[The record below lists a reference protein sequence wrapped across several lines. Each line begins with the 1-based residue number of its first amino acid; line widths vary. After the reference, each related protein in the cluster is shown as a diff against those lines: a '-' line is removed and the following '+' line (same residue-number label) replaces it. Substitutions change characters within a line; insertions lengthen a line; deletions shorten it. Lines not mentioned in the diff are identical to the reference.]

1 MMIEP
6 KDNLDFNELLE
17 RRMAG
22 QSVEAPASWQQELDQ
37 AIAGHAALQELLAE
51 TVGQTDTVTERRAPP
66 SLDDEFEILRE
77 LGAGGMGVVYLVRQ
91 KSLDRCVALKVLR
104 SDHRQSPSQMER
116 FLGEARHLAR
126 LRHPN
131 IVAVHEV
138 GQALD
143 EPYFT
148 MDYVEGESL
157 AKRISTGALSPT
169 QAIAIW
175 KQAAAA
181 IQFAHRQGI
190 IHRDLKPSNV
200 LLDQEGQAYVTDFGL
215 ARDMSGPVHLTQ
227 SGELLGTPQYM
238 APEQIRGQSQTVGE
252 ATDVY
257 GLGLLLYEML
267 CGRPAFVASS
277 MADMLVKSLHETAT
291 PLRELDR
298 RIPLDLETICFRALE
313 KVPERRY
320 ASVAAMLED
329 VRRWESGEPLLAKR
343 PGVVQKSCRWLARH
357 WKIGLTA
364 MMTACVMMALLW
376 PYFDQSYENLMAM
389 GDEEFASGQF
399 EVAARVYARAVKKA
413 SPSQIEPTIQ
423 RFARASRNITDGQTA
438 VQLALPLLDYV
449 PDFSLGAHDYLLAMA
464 VAERVRGST
473 PNHSLN
479 DWHVVPT
486 PALELVKT
494 RLELAL
500 ATNLSPEHQLA
511 ADELLTAVN
520 LVISQNRPW
529 SRSAPEYLYVLPGGT
544 VAELRSV
551 LEDETQPLWSRAKVG
566 LALGK
571 KLEEQGQPEAAIPV
585 YQQAL
590 LYFQQ
595 VYPMLS
601 GVTVARGSNIS
612 RVGAPDA
619 EETGLVRD
627 VVSRLNRLAPQRPVA
642 TGLIEFSVTG
652 FQLDNDIGLDLVLE
666 LMDPA
671 VNNPNE
677 GLSHNLPR
685 LVPLRQ
691 DAPVSVQV
699 LAGTY
704 KLRAVSH
711 HSRWN
716 DSVAAVA
723 RRLEIDI
730 DDWPERIEVG
740 TGKVTLPPIELRL
753 AEPVKLLEPS
763 GELVKLPHMVFR
775 WREIPSAIR
784 YRIDFQTISDTPHS
798 IVNYFMGIEVNE
810 AELNLMKL
818 SDHQKTQIRENL
830 KLGIT
835 GGWSV
840 DAYDSAGRRI
850 GKTLEAARFVVAEEL
865 AP

>member
-1 MMIEP
+1 MIEP
-6 KDNLDFNELLE
+6 KNTLDFSDHLE

-22 QSVEAPASWQQELDQ
+22 QSVESPTSWQQELDL
-37 AIAGHAALQELLAE
+37 AVAGHAALQELLAD
-51 TVGQTDTVTERRAPP
+51 TIGQGDTVTERRTPP
-66 SLDDEFEILRE
+66 SLDDEFEIQRE

-104 SDHRQSPSQMER
+104 SDHRQSPAQMER

-138 GQALD
+138 GQALN

-148 MDYVEGESL
+148 MDYIEGESL
-157 AKRISTGALSPT
+157 AKRVSAGALSPT
-169 QAIAIW
+169 QAVAIW
-175 KQAAAA
+175 KQAATA

-200 LLDQEGQAYVTDFGL
+200 LLDKDGQAYVTDFGL
-215 ARDMSGPVHLTQ
+215 ARDMSGPVHLTK

-238 APEQIRGQSQTVGE
+238 APEQIRGQSENVGE

-277 MADMLVKSLHETAT
+277 MADMLVKSLQEVAK

-313 KVPERRY
+313 KAPERRY

-343 PGVVQKSCRWLARH
+343 PGVVQKSCRWLATH

-364 MMTACVMMALLW
+364 MITAGVMLALLW

-399 EVAARVYARAVKKA
+399 ELAARVYARAAKKA
-413 SPSQIEPTIQ
+413 SSSQLEPTIQ

-438 VQLALPLLDYV
+438 VQLALPLLDL
-449 PDFSLGAHDYLLAMA
+449 DAGFSLGTHDYLLAMT
-464 VAERVRGST
+464 VAERARRST
-473 PNHSLN
+473 RNYSLN
-479 DWHVVPT
+479 DWHAVPA

-500 ATNLSPEHQLA
+500 ANNLNPEQKLA

-520 LVISQNRPW
+520 LVISQTHLW
-529 SRSAPEYLYVLPGGT
+529 SRTAPEYLHVLPSGT
-544 VAELRSV
+544 VEELRSMM
-551 LEDETQPLWSRAKVG
+551 DDSTQPDWNRAKAA

-571 KLEEQGQPEAAIPV
+571 KLEEQGQPQVAIPI

-590 LYFQQ
+590 IHFQK

-601 GVTVARGSNIS
+601 GVTAARGSKIS

-619 EETGLVRD
+619 EETSLLRD
-627 VVSRLNRLAPQRPVA
+627 LVSRLQRLAPQQPIES
-642 TGLIEFSVTG
+642 GLIEFSVTG
-652 FQLDNDIGLDLVLE
+652 FQLDQNIGLDLVLE
-666 LMDPA
+666 LIDPS
-671 VNNPNE
+671 VNNPDE

-711 HSRWN
+711 HSRWD
-716 DSVAAVA
+716 DSFAAVA

-730 DDWPERIEVG
+730 DDWPELIKVG
-740 TGKVTLPPIELRL
+740 TASVTLPPIQLRL
-753 AEPVKLLEPS
+753 AEPMELLEPS
-763 GELVKLPHMVFR
+763 GDLIKLPHAVFR
-775 WREIPSAIR
+775 WREIPSAVR
-784 YRIDFQTISDTPHS
+784 YNLVFQTISDTPHS
-798 IVNYFMGIEVNE
+798 IVNYFMGIEVQA
-810 AELNLMKL
+810 AELELMNL
-818 SDHQKTQIRENL
+818 SDRQKSQIREQL
-830 KLGIT
+830 KVGIT

-840 DAYDSAGRRI
+840 DAYDSLGRRV
-850 GKTLEAARFVVAEEL
+850 GKTLDASRFVVAEEL